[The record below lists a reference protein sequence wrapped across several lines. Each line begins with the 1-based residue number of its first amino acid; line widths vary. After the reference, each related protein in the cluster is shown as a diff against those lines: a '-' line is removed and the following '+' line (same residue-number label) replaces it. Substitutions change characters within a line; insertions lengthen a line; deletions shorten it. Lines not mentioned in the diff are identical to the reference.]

1 MAGWKES
8 VVDGLKSIVDLFRS
22 ASEAY
27 EGANRF
33 AKIRVWIL
41 GVLGLDLLLTL
52 GVLIF
57 VGGRAIDV
65 EVWFEQGFPSN
76 VLIVRNEGSDPLE
89 DVTLVLDGRYSLRA
103 KTIDPGLSAFEVNRE
118 FRDGSSETPDYS
130 YRPQRLEIRA
140 DGDRMVVPLGE
151 QKR

>member
-1 MAGWKES
+1 MSGWKES
-8 VVDGLKSIVDLFRS
+8 VVDGLRSVVDLFRS

-33 AKIRVWIL
+33 AKLRIWIL
-41 GVLGLDLLLTL
+41 GVLVFDLLLTL
-52 GVLIF
+52 GAVVF
-57 VGGRAIDV
+57 VGGKPIDV

-89 DVTLVLDGRYSLRA
+89 DVTMVLDGRYSLTA
-103 KTIDPGLSAFEVNRE
+103 KSIDTGLSAFEVNRE
-118 FRDGSSETPDYS
+118 FRDSKQVAPDYS
-130 YRPQRLEIRA
+130 YRPEQIEIRA
-140 DGDRMVVPLGE
+140 DGDRMVVSLGQ